1 MAAIAGMDD
10 EAEIMAG
17 GGQLFGRI
25 DVRASASS
33 DAAAVQASADSVLAN
48 TLSSCTVGIYTN
60 HIKHMKEWARG
71 NHNTDEIFEA
81 NGELRVPMC
90 SDLVNNYLGHLNL
103 RRVEVKKK
111 SAVAVGGVTKE
122 KQLAVSYITGVT
134 SAISWY
140 HTSQKQQVR
149 GDVIL
154 IMTNFKKGYKRAIAQ
169 QKFEGMYPMLE
180 GKNHLSFEG
189 YEVLADTALRL
200 KPEGPGGSWSQGLF
214 FWPYLL
220 LLWGT
225 IARVASVGLLMLQH
239 ISIKNG
245 AISVKIPKAKCDQDG
260 ESCFE
265 KHMFANPKKPSQ
277 CVVLALAVRVF
288 TMKLAG
294 DFRLFEG
301 LEPQRRFCDILS
313 VVIGKIDGMRKW
325 LFEDIGA
332 HSVKKG
338 ACTFLNS
345 ILGGPNVHAVEL
357 RADHAIGDVRSRYI
371 FQSPAQDMFIGR
383 LLAGLPMQDIDFSLK
398 MPEFTQAPVIDWDTI
413 LPEHKNL
420 PVNFQPVIPA
430 LLASLVYHAQWL
442 RSNLDPNHPLLM
454 SHLFTSGQVESLF
467 PHVSVA
473 HDPHGGGI
481 PGSVQDHALLV
492 KMPEAVAQTM
502 AERFTIAGVAPLT
515 PASVSDIVVSAVAT
529 ALKQAGVRSSNASDA
544 VTRPHRM
551 HLWPSTEGFHRVPHT
566 WTLLAMSCKALWR
579 MWVRG
584 NSAEGVMPYRCIKQ
598 HDLPR
603 FDVAKFNKQR
613 ILLSKFRGVGTFL
626 EGHCGVEASNISNLE
641 DSQLQAAFDE
651 AWSSVTEFWGQAH
664 EDLSFSTIYDH
675 LPK

>member
-1 MAAIAGMDD
+1 
-10 EAEIMAG
+10 
-17 GGQLFGRI
+17 
-25 DVRASASS
+25 
-33 DAAAVQASADSVLAN
+33 
-48 TLSSCTVGIYTN
+48 
-60 HIKHMKEWARG
+60 
-71 NHNTDEIFEA
+71 
-81 NGELRVPMC
+81 
-90 SDLVNNYLGHLNL
+90 
-103 RRVEVKKK
+103 
-111 SAVAVGGVTKE
+111 
-122 KQLAVSYITGVT
+122 
-134 SAISWY
+134 
-140 HTSQKQQVR
+140 
-149 GDVIL
+149 
-154 IMTNFKKGYKRAIAQ
+154 MTNFKKGYKRAIAQ
-169 QKFEGMYPMLE
+169 QKFEGTYPMLE

-189 YEVLADTALRL
+189 YEVLADIALRL
-200 KPEGPGGSWSQGLF
+200 KPEGVGGSWSQGLF

-265 KHMFANPKKPSQ
+265 KHLFSNPKKPSQ

-288 TMKLAG
+288 TMKLVG

-313 VVIGKIDGMRKW
+313 VAIGKADGMRKW

-383 LLAGLPMQDIDFSLK
+383 LLAGLPMQDIDFSLT
-398 MPEFTQAPVIDWDTI
+398 MPQFTQTAVIEWDTI
-413 LPEHKNL
+413 LPGHEHL

-442 RSNLDPNHPLLM
+442 RCNLDPNHPLLM
-454 SHLFTSGQVESLF
+454 SHLFTSGQAESLF
-467 PHVSVA
+467 AHVSVT
-473 HDPHGGGI
+473 HDPRGGGI

-492 KMPEAVAQTM
+492 RMPEAVAQTM

-515 PASVSDIVVSAVAT
+515 PATVSDIVVNAVAS
-529 ALKQAGVRSSNASDA
+529 ALKEAGVQSSRSGDA
-544 VTRPHRM
+544 VARPHRM

-566 WTLLAMSCKALWR
+566 WTLLAMSSKALWR

-603 FDVAKFNKQR
+603 FDIAKFNKQR

-626 EGHCGVEASNISNLE
+626 ERHCGVEAANLGNLD
-641 DSQLQAAFDE
+641 DSQLKAAFDE
-651 AWSSVTEFWGQAH
+651 AWSNVTQCWGQAH
-664 EDLSFSTIYDH
+664 EDLSFSTVYDH

>member
-1 MAAIAGMDD
+1 MAEIAGMDD
-10 EAEIMAG
+10 EAEITAG

-111 SAVAVGGVTKE
+111 GAVAVGGVTKE

-169 QKFEGMYPMLE
+169 QKFEGTYPMLE

-357 RADHAIGDVRSRYI
+357 HADHAIGDVRSRYI

-641 DSQLQAAFDE
+641 DSQLKAAFDE